1 MATTASKMGN
11 CKLCGYPAM
20 LQESHVVPK
29 FVRKSMKGTG
39 AVEDPKYYKARG
51 GEFSKLEQDLP
62 KQFWLCRGCEELLS
76 NSEKHFAEIVYQP
89 LWSRCVQ
96 AGEVNNDHVHRFLV
110 SMAWRAWNWY
120 DEQEDNI
127 YDGVLNYERLR
138 EAEETWRM
146 YLLGKRDDVGQFEQH
161 MLIQSAP
168 SVHSAGCAVDLDG
181 YYWSRSNGLDI
192 LDDGGPQKKVLMVYA
207 KIPKIAMFGVVEQ
220 QNSGHW
226 RGTLVEPGLGDTW
239 TGQQAVVPDALLQYF
254 ENQRVKMKRVFQDV
268 PETVRDRVS
277 QRMDRLIETERDDYL
292 KRDAVRS
299 LVMDDMVELP
309 EESIVSCAI
318 SRLADHTDARARKMG
333 ELFGHLTEREMRSLH
348 KEVNRA
354 GLRCKTLNVEERFS
368 VLADGKKDTSKPG
381 RVILV
386 GVEVFPTRELA
397 EQKSLLPLKF
407 GLNTEDVTV
416 AMGAEILEV
425 PVALSQRGTRRLS
438 QPSHY

>member
-1 MATTASKMGN
+1 MATKASKMGN
-11 CKLCGYPAM
+11 CKLCGSHSM

-39 AVEDPKYYKARG
+39 AVENPKYYKARG

-76 NSEKHFAEIVYQP
+76 DSEKHFAETVYQP
-89 LWSRCVQ
+89 LWNRRVQ
-96 AGEVNNDHVHRFLV
+96 AGEVNDHVHRFLV

-120 DEQEDNI
+120 DEHEDNI
-127 YDGVLNYERLR
+127 YEGVLNYERLR

-146 YLLGKRDDVGQFEQH
+146 YLLGKRDDVGQCKQH
-161 MLIQSAP
+161 MLIRSAP
-168 SVHSAGCAVDLDG
+168 SVRSAGCVVDLDG

-192 LDDGGPQKKVLMVYA
+192 LEDGGSQKKVLMVYA
-207 KIPKIAMFGVVEQ
+207 KIPKIAMFGMVEQ
-220 QNSGHW
+220 KNSGHW

-239 TGQQAVVPDALLQYF
+239 TGQEAVVPDALIQYIG
-254 ENQRVKMKRVFQDV
+254 NQRVKMKRVFQDV
-268 PETVRDRVS
+268 PETVRDKTS
-277 QRMDRLIETERDDYL
+277 QRMDRLIGAERDDYL

-309 EESIVSCAI
+309 EESIVSDAI
-318 SRLADHTDARARKMG
+318 SRLADHMDARARKMA

-354 GLRCKTLNVEERFS
+354 GLRCKTLNVEEGFS
-368 VLADGKKDTSKPG
+368 VLAVGKKDTSEPG
-381 RVILV
+381 RVILIA
-386 GVEVFPTRELA
+386 VEVFPTRELA

-416 AMGAEILEV
+416 AMGVEILEV
-425 PVALSQRGTRRLS
+425 PEALSQKGIRRLS
-438 QPSHY
+438 